1 MTRRRKLFTSLNIIT
16 KVPSYICVV
25 ELAWWF
31 PKGNNQNKLV
41 SLYVVPGI
49 CIERKPGCSFT
60 ADNSTLKLIVVIFC
74 SVEFIIKV
82 ELSKYEY
89 KMLLEIMLIL

>member
-1 MTRRRKLFTSLNIIT
+1 MWFLGYAEKGSLD
-16 KVPSYICVV
+16 VV
-25 ELAWWF
+25 
-31 PKGNNQNKLV
+31 
-41 SLYVVPGI
+41 
-49 CIERKPGCSFT
+49 FT